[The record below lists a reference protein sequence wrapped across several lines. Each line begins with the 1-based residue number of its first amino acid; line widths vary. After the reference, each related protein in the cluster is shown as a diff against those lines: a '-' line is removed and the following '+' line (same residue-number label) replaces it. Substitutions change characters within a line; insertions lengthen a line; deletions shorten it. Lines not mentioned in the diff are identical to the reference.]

1 MGHYDRKR
9 ARIRLRA
16 QRPPWDF
23 SPGLAHVLAT
33 VAEPRSDD
41 AASSNTAFDAY
52 VDAHR
57 SRLVKEIDAVVS
69 SVNESNRAL
78 ELGGRVEHVLD
89 RAAEGLKR
97 VALKYGIDDVTERLR
112 RLEDERR
119 LGVSDSEHKVE
130 ITKFTMDVNEIPRS
144 TVSDRRVGLWR

>member
-1 MGHYDRKR
+1 MGQYDKKR

-16 QRPPWDF
+16 QQPPWDF

-41 AASSNTAFDAY
+41 AASNTAFDAY

-57 SRLVKEIDAVVS
+57 SQLVEEIDAVVA
-69 SVNESNRAL
+69 SVNESDRAL
-78 ELGGRVEHVLD
+78 KLGGQVENVLD

-97 VALKYGIDDVTERLR
+97 VAQKYGIDDVTERLM

-119 LGVSDSEHKVE
+119 LGVSDSDHKVE
-130 ITKFTMDVNEIPRS
+130 ITNFTMDVNEIPRS
-144 TVSDRRVGLWR
+144 SVSDRRVGLWR